1 MVDFFAGSGA
11 TAAEASAA
19 QGGEDR
25 KQAADLP
32 PGLDPAEYPIL
43 SLHWFG
49 LDLAHEAPETEEA
62 A

>member
-1 MVDFFAGSGA
+1 MLDPFSGSG
-11 TAAEASAA
+11 TAAQAPAA
-19 QGGEDR
+19 QVAEDR
-25 KQAADLP
+25 HHGSDLP